1 VRAAG
6 RTWCARRGQ
15 LRTHVR
21 THPGALRVQP
31 QQAGALDCQQLQHI
45 AVIKRRRLL
54 LLLLLLLLLQVC

>member
-1 VRAAG
+1 
-6 RTWCARRGQ
+6 
-15 LRTHVR
+15 VR